1 MRLGNEEALWLLF
14 AVGFA
19 IVPVY
24 IWCFWRKRRGLAK
37 LAESALLEQ
46 ISVSVSFSRQVLK
59 GAILVAAF
67 VAIVLALTEPGWNP
81 RPRMVKS
88 KGRDVVILL
97 DVSKSMLAEDIR
109 PNRLERAKIA
119 IADLLDVL
127 DGDRIGLVTFAGD
140 SSVKCPLTQDYAFI
154 RMTLG
159 QIGPESTAM
168 GGTLI
173 GDAIR
178 DASEKV
184 FDADTEKYKDIILIT
199 DGEDHESFPKEAAQK
214 AAGQGVRIIA
224 IGLGDEKTGTPIPVI
239 GADGKRKGYI
249 EYDGKQVLSKLDGE
263 TLRQVALASPEGK
276 YLAVKTGTFDLD
288 KIYMDMVA
296 SAEKREF
303 EAMSVMEYDERF
315 QVFLVLAIVLIFC
328 EALIS
333 EKKKS

>member
-14 AVGFA
+14 AAGFV

-24 IWCFWRKRRGLAK
+24 VWCFWRKRCGLAN

-46 ISVSVSFSRQVLK
+46 ISVSVSFTRQVIK
-59 GAILVAAF
+59 GVILVVAF
-67 VAIVLALTEPGWNP
+67 VAIVIALTEPGWNP
-81 RPRMVKS
+81 RPKMVKS

-119 IADLLDVL
+119 IADLLDVI

-159 QIGPESTAM
+159 QIGPESTTM

-184 FDADTEKYKDIILIT
+184 FDADTDKYKDIILIT
-199 DGEDHESFPKEAAQK
+199 DGEDHESFPVEAAQI

-224 IGLGDEKTGTPIPVI
+224 IGLGDEETGTPIPVI
-239 GADGKRKGYI
+239 GADGKKTFI
-249 EYDGKQVLSKLDGE
+249 EYEGKQVLSKLDGE

-276 YLAVKTGTFDLD
+276 YLAVRTGTFDLD
-288 KIYMDMVA
+288 DIYEDMVA
-296 SAEKREF
+296 SAAKREF

-333 EKKKS
+333 ERKKL